1 MAITRQDC
9 LILLADIKDKGID
22 TKDILRKAASSPDVS
37 LEVID
42 FINKNRPFE
51 VSQFY
56 EKLRKSYNKKSSS
69 LYKNIV
75 KSDEV
80 DEPKD
85 LIITL
90 SSLGL
95 QILLF
100 AKQLENQQMFLKQAR
115 YEELTACLYAYSK
128 TYDLLPAIKLLR
140 LFKMDLK
147 AFEYLNKGKQL

>member
-100 AKQLENQQMFLKQAR
+100 AK
-115 YEELTACLYAYSK
+115 
-128 TYDLLPAIKLLR
+128 
-140 LFKMDLK
+140 
-147 AFEYLNKGKQL
+147 

>member
-1 MAITRQDC
+1 MAITKQDC
-9 LILLADIKDKGID
+9 LVLLADIKDKGVD
-22 TKDILRKAASSPDVS
+22 TKEALKKVVSTPDVS

-80 DEPKD
+80 EEPKD

-100 AKQLENQQMFLKQAR
+100 AK
-115 YEELTACLYAYSK
+115 
-128 TYDLLPAIKLLR
+128 
-140 LFKMDLK
+140 
-147 AFEYLNKGKQL
+147 